1 METDAHMMSQQYAQ
15 VQPTPIQHPPAP
27 QPSTFVDFVYDYWC

>member
-15 VQPTPIQHPPAP
+15 AQPTQIQHPPAP
-27 QPSTFVDFVYDYWC
+27 QPSTLVRSVCEY